1 MTVYVTQEV
10 STVDYAPAS
19 AWGDIVFLSDM
30 KDRISKNKAS
40 SNNEYII
47 DGIRAKLEK
56 FTEHDYL
63 VCSGSPVLMVIIG
76 NILGDKLKNI
86 LIWENREMKYYNV
99 QINK

>member
-47 DGIRAKLEK
+47 DGIRAKL
-56 FTEHDYL
+56 
-63 VCSGSPVLMVIIG
+63 
-76 NILGDKLKNI
+76 
-86 LIWENREMKYYNV
+86 
-99 QINK
+99 